1 MIIAVDAAGGENA
14 PREIVE
20 GAIKAAQEYDVEI
33 ALVGNKAILHVLAGR
48 YINKSNLS
56 IIEAKQ
62 FIEPREHPVK
72 AVRSKPDSSIVIGV
86 NLVRDGIASA
96 FVSAGNTG
104 AVLFA
109 SLLNLG
115 KIKGIERPALGSFL
129 DITPTTPTL
138 LIDSGAN
145 ADCRPSHLVQFAYL
159 GTTYVKHLMD
169 INSPT
174 VRLLSTGEEETKGNR
189 LIQQSYS
196 LLKKSSLNFIGS
208 IEGQDISKKTADV
221 IVTDG
226 FTGNI
231 VLKTIEGLGD
241 TFLSLVRQTGHILSA
256 AYHFQGRTLLSDI
269 GLGSWVKRVDYREY
283 GGACLLGVNGAV
295 IIAHGRSQA
304 KAIKNAIG
312 LAKRTAEQDICQKLK
327 EGNYGQVGLNR

>member
-1 MIIAVDAAGGENA
+1 MIIAVDAAGGEYA
-14 PREIVE
+14 PREVVE
-20 GAIKAAQEYDVEI
+20 GAIKAAEEYDIEI
-33 ALVGNKAILHVLAGR
+33 ALVGNKAILHLMAGR
-48 YINKSNLS
+48 HINKAKLS
-56 IIEAKQ
+56 IIEASQ
-62 FIEPREHPVK
+62 LIEPRESPVK

-86 NLVRDGIASA
+86 NMVRDGKASA

-104 AVLFA
+104 AVVFA
-109 SLLNLG
+109 SLLSLG
-115 KIKGIERPALGSFL
+115 KIEGVERPALGSFL
-129 DITPTTPTL
+129 DITPSTPTL

-159 GTTYVKHLMD
+159 GTTYVRHLLN
-169 INSPT
+169 ISSPS

-189 LIQQSYS
+189 LIQESYS
-196 LLKKSSLNFIGS
+196 LLKKSKLNFIGS
-208 IEGQDISKKTADV
+208 IEGQDISKKTTDV

-241 TFLSLVRQTGHILSA
+241 TFLIVARQTGHILSA
-256 AYHFQGRTLLSDI
+256 AYHLQGRTLLQDI

-283 GGACLLGVNGAV
+283 GGACLLGVNGA
-295 IIAHGRSQA
+295 IIVSHGRSQA

-312 LAKRTAEQDICQKLK
+312 LAKRTAERDICRIIK
-327 EGNYGQVGLNR
+327 EESHDQANRS

>member
-1 MIIAVDAAGGENA
+1 MIIAVDAAGGEHA
-14 PREIVE
+14 PREVVE

-48 YINKSNLS
+48 HRNKAKLS

-62 FIEPREHPVK
+62 VIEPRESPVK
-72 AVRSKPDSSIVIGV
+72 AVRGKPDSSIVIGV
-86 NLVRDGIASA
+86 NLVRDGKASA

-104 AVLFA
+104 AVVFA

-115 KIKGIERPALGSFL
+115 RIESVERPALGTFL
-129 DITPTTPTL
+129 DITPTTPAL

-159 GTTYVKHLMD
+159 GSTYVQQILG
-169 INSPT
+169 ISSPS

-189 LIQQSYS
+189 LIQESYS
-196 LLKKSSLNFIGS
+196 LLKKSRLNFIGS
-208 IEGQDISKKTADV
+208 IEGQDISKEATNV

-241 TFLSLVRQTGHILSA
+241 TFLGVARQTGHILSA
-256 AYHFQGRTLLSDI
+256 AYHLQGRTLLTDI
-269 GLGSWVKRVDYREY
+269 GLGSWVQRVDYREY
-283 GGACLLGVNGAV
+283 GGACLLGVNGS
-295 IIAHGRSQA
+295 IIVSHGRSHA

-312 LAKRTAEQDICQKLK
+312 LAKRTAERDICRIIK
-327 EGNYGQVGLNR
+327 EESYD

>member
-1 MIIAVDAAGGENA
+1 MIIAVDAAGGEY

-20 GAIKAAQEYDVEI
+20 GAIKASQEYDVEI
-33 ALVGNKAILHVLAGR
+33 ALVGNKSILHLLAGR
-48 YINKSNLS
+48 HKSKAKLS
-56 IIEAKQ
+56 IVEAKQ
-62 FIEPREHPVK
+62 VIEPRESAVK
-72 AVRSKPDSSIVIGV
+72 AIKSKPDSSIVIGV
-86 NLVRDGIASA
+86 NMVRDGLASA

-104 AVLFA
+104 AVVFA

-115 KIKGIERPALGSFL
+115 RIEGVERPALGSFL

-145 ADCRPSHLVQFAYL
+145 ADCRPNHLVQFAYL
-159 GTTYVKHLMD
+159 GTTYVKHLLD
-169 INSPT
+169 IDSPS
-174 VRLLSTGEEETKGNR
+174 VCLLSNGEEETKGNR
-189 LIQQSYS
+189 LIQESHN
-196 LLKKSSLNFIGS
+196 LLKKSNKLNFIGN

-241 TFLSLVRQTGHILSA
+241 AFLSVVRQTGHILSA
-256 AYHFQGRTLLSDI
+256 AYHLQGRTLLQDI
-269 GLGSWVKRVDYREY
+269 GLGSWVQRVDYREY
-283 GGACLLGVNGAV
+283 GGACLLGVNGA
-295 IIAHGRSQA
+295 IIVSHGRSQA

-312 LAKRTAEQDICQKLK
+312 LAKRTAERDICRIIK
-327 EGNYGQVGLNR
+327 EENYEQANSS